1 MADRYQARDPGGE
14 FSPAGTGYSPPA
26 ARRGSGTFLGVCDPF
41 RRWPWRSAG
50 NRAACP
56 ERSLWQH
63 LPGLA
68 CWCVLAYRYCGSLV
82 GPALASALRNGA
94 GTYFPVLVV
103 FAASL
108 FCAALLAGMI
118 REQRSPMT
126 RP

>member
-1 MADRYQARDPGGE
+1 VILFAVAHGGALAVAPLVLNDLFGSTYLGSLVGAYWLMAT
-14 FSPAGTGYSPPA
+14 AGA
-26 ARRGSGTFLGVCDPF
+26 
-41 RRWPWRSAG
+41 
-50 NRAACP
+50 
-56 ERSLWQH
+56 
-63 LPGLA
+63 
-68 CWCVLAYRYCGSLV
+68 LV